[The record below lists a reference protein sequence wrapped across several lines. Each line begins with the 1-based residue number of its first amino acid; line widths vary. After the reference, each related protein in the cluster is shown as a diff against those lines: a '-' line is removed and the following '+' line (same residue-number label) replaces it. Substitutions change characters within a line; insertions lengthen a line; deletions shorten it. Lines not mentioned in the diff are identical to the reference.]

1 MSDLDRFAQNPTHR
15 EMLVHQWEL
24 SRDRDLNVQPPLTR
38 CNCSTQYPDLS
49 RGSHS
54 PGRAAL
60 NTHLIARSMF
70 KSEPNTAMVPS
81 PVTVP
86 TTPYQYTSTQQITQ
100 TTTQYPYYAI
110 PISPVITTPRT
121 LSITH
126 APLYSSMG
134 SGIPVNIRHG
144 AMLTESRG
152 IFIGSLSFSVGPSE
166 LEALLRVAGRPIRSE
181 LLRDASTGRFK
192 GSATAQFA
200 TKEEAQQAVNRLNN
214 SEHMG
219 MVLKV
224 RLDKETTSISQVQG
238 PVIANG
244 STGY

>member
-1 MSDLDRFAQNPTHR
+1 MT
-15 EMLVHQWEL
+15 
-24 SRDRDLNVQPPLTR
+24 
-38 CNCSTQYPDLS
+38 
-49 RGSHS
+49 
-54 PGRAAL
+54 
-60 NTHLIARSMF
+60 
-70 KSEPNTAMVPS
+70 
-81 PVTVP
+81 
-86 TTPYQYTSTQQITQ
+86 
-100 TTTQYPYYAI
+100 

-121 LSITH
+121 LSITQ

-134 SGIPVNIRHG
+134 SGVPVNIRHG

-152 IFIGSLSFSVGPSE
+152 IFISSLSFSVGPSE
-166 LEALLRVAGRPIRSE
+166 LEALLKVAGRPIRSE

-200 TKEEAQQAVNRLNN
+200 TKEEAQQAANRLNN

-224 RLDKETTSISQVQG
+224 RLDKETTSIGQVQG